1 MKIVAQVR
9 PANGPRLIVYYDD
22 RGNNRY
28 RVVMEWFE
36 LDGERMKHRTKQLQ
50 EYANLASALF
60 YMYDFI
66 NRNLDEE
73 GR

>member
-22 RGNNRY
+22 GNKNHY
-28 RVVMEWFE
+28 RVVMDWYEF
-36 LDGERMKHRTKQLQ
+36 DSERLKHRTKKLV

-60 YMYDFI
+60 YVYDFI

>member
-22 RGNNRY
+22 RHHNHY
-28 RVVMEWFE
+28 RVVMDWYEY
-36 LDGERMKHRTKQLQ
+36 DCERLKHRTKKLV

-60 YMYDFI
+60 YVYDFVSK
-66 NRNLDEE
+66 NLDEE
-73 GR
+73 ER